1 MLNNEINELREK
13 LDNAI
18 LKNEDYNIIY
28 QISLQLDELIAKYY
42 RDSKKSRQYL
52 SNERWLFK

>member
-18 LKNEDYNIIY
+18 LRNENYDVIY
-28 QISLQLDELIAKYY
+28 QISIQLDELIARYY
-42 RDSKKSRQYL
+42 RETKVKVAKS
-52 SNERWLFK
+52 

>member
-18 LKNEDYNIIY
+18 LKHEDYNIIY

-42 RDSKKSRQYL
+42 RDSKIKSANL
-52 SNERWLFK
+52 AK